1 VQTWVIHHLQIIGE
15 AARGL
20 SETIITQHPEIPWR
34 NIIGMRHILV
44 HNYFGIDRAIAWR
57 AVQDNLPDLKAQ
69 VQELLK
75 DSSIT

>member
-1 VQTWVIHHLQIIGE
+1 
-15 AARGL
+15 L